1 MSTTPADQASGQQDF
16 LLSMGCWG
24 CSVGDSCGLWGVS
37 HVGVRIV
44 RWESRNA
51 QCLSCDEAERTFE
64 SDLIT
69 KLSREGG

>member
-1 MSTTPADQASGQQDF
+1 MSTTPADQARGQQDF
-16 LLSMGCWG
+16 LLRLLG
-24 CSVGDSCGLWGVS
+24 CSVGDSCGVGGVS

-44 RWESRNA
+44 GWEPRNA
-51 QCLSCDEAERTFE
+51 QCLSCDGAEETFK